1 MEKMGRHL
9 HTFTFWCHFILNIQK
24 SLSLKDLTMNL
35 GKMSIQQQL
44 KQVCSYSE
52 INRIWSQTHTG
63 QCQNLQ
69 FWNLGKWMRNAKVA
83 FQKVW
88 LKALDFRAS
97 FLQKVSLNTSLWS
110 TALNTVLAL
119 DRNGGQNRRAMYVS
133 SIRRN
138 SILYLYRTSL
148 IHTKLWNGFAIIIS
162 FYPFQSSV
170 LLWEL

>member
-1 MEKMGRHL
+1 MEKTGRHL
-9 HTFTFWCHFILNIQK
+9 HTFTFWCHFILHIQK
-24 SLSLKDLTMNL
+24 PLSLKDLTMNL

-44 KQVCSYSE
+44 KQVCRYHE
-52 INRIWSQTHTG
+52 INRIWRQRHTG
-63 QCQNLQ
+63 QRQNLQ
-69 FWNLGKWMRNAKVA
+69 FWKLGKWMRSAKVA
-83 FQKVW
+83 RWKVC

-119 DRNGGQNRRAMYVS
+119 DSNGGQNRQPMYAS

-138 SILYLYRTSL
+138 SILCLYRTSL
-148 IHTKLWNGFAIIIS
+148 IHTKLWNGFAIIS
-162 FYPFQSSV
+162 FYPFQSLV